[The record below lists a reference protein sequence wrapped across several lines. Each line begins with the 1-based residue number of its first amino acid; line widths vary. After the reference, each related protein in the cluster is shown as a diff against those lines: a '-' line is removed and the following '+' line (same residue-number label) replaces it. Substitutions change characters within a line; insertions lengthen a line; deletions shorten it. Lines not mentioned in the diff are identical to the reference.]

1 MYTTEQQTVD
11 SEDVMSEVI
20 YQEDGSFSLSLS
32 LSWPVTCIPLF
43 SVELLGEGEDGERVT
58 HSRLVPSVSGSGGER
73 QLHLILPLQG
83 LPANAHYT
91 AQLTSISAQREVT
104 AINTLSFSKYLE
116 GKVKVR

>member
-1 MYTTEQQTVD
+1 MD

-20 YQEDGSFSLSLS
+20 YQEDGSVSLSLS
-32 LSWPVTCIPLF
+32 LGWPVSCIPLF
-43 SVELLGEGEDGERVT
+43 SVDLLGEGEEVI

-91 AQLTSISAQREVT
+91 AQLTSISAQREM
-104 AINTLSFSKYLE
+104 AAMNTLSYSKSLE